1 MISSFFVICCII
13 LQCIILKTKA
23 SNIEYNSLLN
33 IFGHDRINIHYNN
46 VDHYEHSDDQHVS
59 ECQACE
65 ENVDIKITL
74 TRDNNTH
81 QKVSPVTNLISRF
94 VSFNKSSNHSRAPP
108 LN

>member
-1 MISSFFVICCII
+1 MNKKYF
-13 LQCIILKTKA
+13 LL
-23 SNIEYNSLLN
+23 SLL
-33 IFGHDRINIHYNN
+33 FFAGLSLHGF

-65 ENVDIKITL
+65 ENVDIKISL
-74 TRDNNTH
+74 TRDNNNH
-81 QKVSPVTNLISRF
+81 QKVSLVTNLISRF